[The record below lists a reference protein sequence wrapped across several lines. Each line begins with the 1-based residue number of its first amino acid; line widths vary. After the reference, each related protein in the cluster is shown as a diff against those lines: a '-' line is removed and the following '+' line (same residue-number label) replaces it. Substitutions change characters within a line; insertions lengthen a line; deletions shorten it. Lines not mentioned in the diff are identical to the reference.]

1 MTKKPGSRVGLVLF
15 DVLEQDVLVD
25 LMPVSESTKSTICE
39 VQEFWTSLVLHNKEI
54 VWSGQ
59 SPLDVVVLV
68 DHRTQAK
75 EIHSVIKGSSGEI
88 ERYHIDYSPEG
99 ITGIFFLRQQ
109 PERHPIFTQKW
120 RFSYYLGNRRVVVG
134 ADREKGL
141 IVKTY

>member
-1 MTKKPGSRVGLVLF
+1 MMTKKPGSRVGLVLF
-15 DVLEQDVLVD
+15 EVPTQDVLVD
-25 LMPVSESTKSTICE
+25 LMPVSASTICE

-59 SPLDVVVLV
+59 KSPMDVVVLV

-88 ERYHIDYSPEG
+88 ERYNIDYSPEG

-141 IVKTY
+141 LVKTY

>member
-1 MTKKPGSRVGLVLF
+1 MMTKKPGSRVGLVLF
-15 DVLEQDVLVD
+15 DVPEQDVLVD
-25 LMPVSESTKSTICE
+25 LMVSKSTICE

-59 SPLDVVVLV
+59 SPMDVVVLV
-68 DHRTQAK
+68 DHRTQVK

-88 ERYHIDYSPEG
+88 ERYNIDYSQQG
-99 ITGIFFLRQQ
+99 ITGVFFLRQQ

-120 RFSYYLGNRRVVVG
+120 RFSYYFDNRRVIVESHPT
-134 ADREKGL
+134 AGL

>member
-15 DVLEQDVLVD
+15 DVPEQDVLVD
-25 LMPVSESTKSTICE
+25 LMVSKSTICE

-59 SPLDVVVLV
+59 SPMDVVVLV
-68 DHRTQAK
+68 DHRTQVK

-88 ERYHIDYSPEG
+88 ERYNIDYSQQG
-99 ITGIFFLRQQ
+99 ITGVFFLRQQ

-120 RFSYYLGNRRVVVG
+120 RFSYYFDNRRVIVESHPT
-134 ADREKGL
+134 AGL